1 MSYEK
6 TVVCPLFGEIFSAND
21 GGIISNPMLSRL
33 SEQEYLQGELTS
45 EIRLV
50 IYLMENVI

>member
-1 MSYEK
+1 
-6 TVVCPLFGEIFSAND
+6 
-21 GGIISNPMLSRL
+21 MLSRL